1 MQLAVPVGAK
11 GNANVVS
18 DAATANYLA
27 LSAFKSA
34 MVNVNVNLTFIK
46 DESFVAEWAGKR
58 DLLQRTA
65 MEAYEQARAACEATI
80 KVTL

>member
-1 MQLAVPVGAK
+1 
-11 GNANVVS
+11 
-18 DAATANYLA
+18 
-27 LSAFKSA
+27 